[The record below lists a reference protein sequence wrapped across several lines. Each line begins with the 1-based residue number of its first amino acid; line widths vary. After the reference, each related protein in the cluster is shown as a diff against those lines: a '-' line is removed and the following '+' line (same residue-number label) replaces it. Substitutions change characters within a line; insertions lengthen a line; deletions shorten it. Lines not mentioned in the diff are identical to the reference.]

1 MSIYTCPHCGEK
13 TFNPF
18 TKAIAGQMNSKGR
31 ECKNCGTRCV
41 NGKGA
46 TVFNAIYSLIGII
59 AVVYTY
65 LHPDKFIV
73 GDVNYEVFVVIGII
87 LSMFLVPRI
96 VNAFCF
102 KMEESIRLNY

>member
-46 TVFNAIYSLIGII
+46 TVFNAI
-59 AVVYTY
+59 
-65 LHPDKFIV
+65 
-73 GDVNYEVFVVIGII
+73 
-87 LSMFLVPRI
+87 
-96 VNAFCF
+96 
-102 KMEESIRLNY
+102 